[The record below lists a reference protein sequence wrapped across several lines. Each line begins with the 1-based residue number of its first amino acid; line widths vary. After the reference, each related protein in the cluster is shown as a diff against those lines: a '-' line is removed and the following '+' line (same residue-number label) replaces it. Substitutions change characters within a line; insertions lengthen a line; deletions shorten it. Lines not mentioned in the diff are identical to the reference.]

1 MKKKR
6 NILILIASVVLIAL
20 LITAKKKGWIG
31 SDPNTF
37 EVEVEKVALRDIYET
52 VSASGKVQPEVV
64 VKISPEVSGEIFE
77 LPKLEGDK
85 VSKGELLVKINPDL
99 YQAAVA
105 RTEAA
110 TNTAKANLLQAEAQF
125 IEAENNYKRNEQLF
139 KKGAISATEFDA
151 FKRGYEVAKLSIEAA
166 RYQLKSAQATE
177 KEAKDNLRRTTIYS
191 PIDGTLSK
199 LNVEV
204 GERVVGTAQMAG
216 TELLRIADL
225 NNMEVLIE
233 VNENDINK
241 IKLNDSAYVEVE
253 AVSDRKFRG
262 VVTRIANSSI
272 SRLNESATDQVSNFE
287 VRIRIDKSSYED
299 LIKEDGLSPFRP
311 GMSATVEIF
320 TQLAKS
326 ALSVPVQAVTLRSD
340 TTGKSSSRSRSLND
354 EEFEC
359 VFVVQ
364 EGKAQLRKVK
374 IGIQDDKY
382 FEIKEG
388 LSEND
393 EIVSG
398 PYAIISQKLHTDASL
413 KTKKK
418 DKE

>member
-6 NILILIASVVLIAL
+6 NIVILIFVVAIIVVLVV
-20 LITAKKKGWIG
+20 AKKKGWIG
-31 SDPNTF
+31 SDPNTY
-37 EVEVEKVALRDIYET
+37 EVETEQVALRDIYET

-64 VKISPEVSGEIFE
+64 VKISPEVSGEIIE
-77 LPKLEGDK
+77 LPKFEGDDVK
-85 VSKGELLVKINPDL
+85 KGELLVRINPDL
-99 YQAAVA
+99 YQAAVS

-110 TNTAKANLLQAEAQF
+110 MNTSKANLLQAEAQF

-151 FKRGYEVAKLSIEAA
+151 FKRGYEVAKLGIEAA

-177 KEAKDNLRRTTIYS
+177 KEAKDNLRRTTIYA
-191 PIDGTLSK
+191 PMDGTLSK

-253 AVSDRKFRG
+253 AVADKKFRG
-262 VVTRIANSSI
+262 IVTRIANSSI
-272 SRLNESATDQVSNFE
+272 SKLNESATDQVSNFE
-287 VRIRIDKSSYED
+287 VRIRIDKNSYED
-299 LIKEDGLSPFRP
+299 LLQSNGLSPFRP

-320 TQLAKS
+320 TQLAKN
-326 ALSVPVQAVTLRSD
+326 AVAVPVQSVTLRPD
-340 TTGKSSSRSRSLND
+340 TAEGKTSVTTRKLD
-354 EEFEC
+354 EEEFEC
-359 VFVVQ
+359 VFVNNN
-364 EGKAQLRKVK
+364 GKAKIRLVE
-374 IGIQDDKY
+374 IGIQDDKF
-382 FEIKEG
+382 FEIKKGLQEG
-388 LSEND
+388 D
-393 EIVSG
+393 EIISG
-398 PYAIISQKLHTDASL
+398 PYSIVSQKLKNNTSL
-413 KTKKK
+413 KIKKK
-418 DKE
+418 

>member
-6 NILILIASVVLIAL
+6 NIVILILVVAIIAL
-20 LITAKKKGWIG
+20 LVVAKKKGWIG
-31 SDPNTF
+31 SDPNTY
-37 EVEVEKVALRDIYET
+37 EVETEQVALRDIYET

-64 VKISPEVSGEIFE
+64 VKISPEVSGEIIE
-77 LPKLEGDK
+77 LPKFEGDDVK
-85 VSKGELLVKINPDL
+85 KGELLVRINPDL
-99 YQAAVA
+99 YQAAVS

-110 TNTAKANLLQAEAQF
+110 MNTSKANLLQAEAQF

-151 FKRGYEVAKLSIEAA
+151 FKRGYEVAKLGIEAA

-177 KEAKDNLRRTTIYS
+177 KEAKDNLRRTTIYA
-191 PIDGTLSK
+191 PMDGTLSK

-253 AVSDRKFRG
+253 AVADKKFRG
-262 VVTRIANSSI
+262 IVTRIANSSI
-272 SRLNESATDQVSNFE
+272 SKLNESATDQVSNFE
-287 VRIRIDKSSYED
+287 VRIRIDKNSYED
-299 LIKEDGLSPFRP
+299 LLQSNGLSPFRP

-320 TQLAKS
+320 TQLAKN
-326 ALSVPVQAVTLRSD
+326 AVAVPVQSVTLRPD
-340 TTGKSSSRSRSLND
+340 TAEGKTSVTTRKLD
-354 EEFEC
+354 EEEFEC
-359 VFVVQ
+359 VFVNNN
-364 EGKAQLRKVK
+364 GKAKIRLVE
-374 IGIQDDKY
+374 IGIQDDKF
-382 FEIKEG
+382 FEIKKGLQEG
-388 LSEND
+388 D
-393 EIVSG
+393 EIISG
-398 PYAIISQKLHTDASL
+398 PYSIVSQKLKNNTSL
-413 KTKKK
+413 KIKKK
-418 DKE
+418 